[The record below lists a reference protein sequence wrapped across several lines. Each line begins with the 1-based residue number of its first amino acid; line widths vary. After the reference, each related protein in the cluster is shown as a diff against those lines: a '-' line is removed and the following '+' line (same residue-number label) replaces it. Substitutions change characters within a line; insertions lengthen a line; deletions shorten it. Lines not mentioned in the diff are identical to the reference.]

1 MDQSAHN
8 KQLQFHNTLSHSITR
23 VLSSDIEPDPGC
35 QTINHHLEDFI
46 VAGAMIIVPSKQFA

>member
-8 KQLQFHNTLSHSITR
+8 EQPQCHNPLSHSITR

-46 VAGAMIIVPSKQFA
+46 LVGPMIIVQLKQFA